1 MKNIVKMSLAL
12 ALAVPFTF
20 ACSKEG
26 GSSTANASGK
36 VSAAEVTKGA
46 TEAAKGATD
55 AAKAKS
61 EEMKAA
67 FAKATEGSMGDVSK
81 QIDEIKKKAEALTGE
96 KKTEF
101 DALVKSIVA
110 KKDELAKMFTDM
122 KGMTEGPAFTE
133 MKGKL
138 EMGMADL
145 KTMVE
150 TAMAKLK

>member
-1 MKNIVKMSLAL
+1 MAKI
-12 ALAVPFTF
+12 TF
-20 ACSKEG
+20 IQPD
-26 GSSTANASGK
+26 GSSQVVTAEPGLT
-36 VSAAEVTKGA
+36 VM
-46 TEAAKGATD
+46 EAAKGATD